1 MSVVNSCRETPG
13 PIPNPEAKPAH
24 ADGTATG
31 RLWESKSPPTP
42 NKNKQLHIAIN
53 KKETVNPVSFF
64 LYFAILLTMDQKQ
77 ISYVVDQV
85 EQGILGLEGVD
96 KLLAYLDSLHPDD
109 LAGVDF
115 LVDRMFEEERNQIW
129 ELTET
134 LKEFLA
140 DLKECQK

>member
-1 MSVVNSCRETPG
+1 MVNSCRETPG

-42 NKNKQLHIAIN
+42 NNKTQQNTN
-53 KKETVNPVSFF
+53 KKKRTVTTALFF
-64 LYFAILLTMDQKQ
+64 RRFASLKRMDQRQ
-77 ISYVVDQV
+77 ISTVVEQV
-85 EQGILGLEGVD
+85 EQGIQGLQDID

-109 LAGVDF
+109 LGGVEF
-115 LVDRMFEEERNQIW
+115 LVDRMFEDERNQIW
-129 ELTET
+129 DLTES

>member
-1 MSVVNSCRETPG
+1 MVE
-13 PIPNPEAKPAH
+13 
-24 ADGTATG
+24 
-31 RLWESKSPPTP
+31 
-42 NKNKQLHIAIN
+42 
-53 KKETVNPVSFF
+53 
-64 LYFAILLTMDQKQ
+64 
-77 ISYVVDQV
+77 QV
-85 EQGILGLEGVD
+85 EQGIQGLKDVD

-115 LVDRMFEEERNQIW
+115 LVDRMFVEERNQIW

>member
-1 MSVVNSCRETPG
+1 MVNSCRETPG

-42 NKNKQLHIAIN
+42 NNNKQQN
-53 KKETVNPVSFF
+53 TETTGKETVNHRLLLF
-64 LYFAILLTMDQKQ
+64 LRFASLASMDQKQ
-77 ISYVVDQV
+77 ISNVVGKL
-85 EQGILGLEGVD
+85 EQGILSLEGVD
-96 KLLAYLDSLHPDD
+96 KLLAYLDSLHPDE

-115 LVDRMFEEERNQIW
+115 LVDRMFEDERNKIW
-129 ELTET
+129 ELMES

>member
-1 MSVVNSCRETPG
+1 
-13 PIPNPEAKPAH
+13 
-24 ADGTATG
+24 
-31 RLWESKSPPTP
+31 
-42 NKNKQLHIAIN
+42 
-53 KKETVNPVSFF
+53 
-64 LYFAILLTMDQKQ
+64 MDQAH
-77 ISYVVDQV
+77 ISHVADQV

-129 ELTET
+129 ELAES

-140 DLKECQK
+140 ELKESLK

>member
-1 MSVVNSCRETPG
+1 MKQG
-13 PIPNPEAKPAH
+13 K
-24 ADGTATG
+24 GTVEH
-31 RLWESKSPPTP
+31 RPFSR
-42 NKNKQLHIAIN
+42 
-53 KKETVNPVSFF
+53 
-64 LYFAILLTMDQKQ
+64 FASLASMDEMQ
-77 ISYVVDQV
+77 ISNVVGQL

-115 LVDRMFEEERNQIW
+115 LVDRMFEDERNQIW
-129 ELTET
+129 ELMES

>member
-1 MSVVNSCRETPG
+1 MVNSCRETPG

-42 NKNKQLHIAIN
+42 NNNKQLN
-53 KKETVNPVSFF
+53 NPEEKETVNHRLLLF
-64 LYFAILLTMDQKQ
+64 LRFASLTSMDQMQ
-77 ISYVVDQV
+77 ISNVADQV

-96 KLLAYLDSLHPDD
+96 KLLAYLDSLHPDE
-109 LAGVDF
+109 LADVDF

-134 LKEFLA
+134 LKEFLT
-140 DLKECQK
+140 DLKESLK